1 MYVMFFFN
9 IWSKCWISPFSILPK
24 GSAWRGL
31 KMCSFFAS
39 DQSST
44 WPAQSPNHDCH
55 RNPYEGLWTLN
66 ISSAK
71 KSIHWWP
78 KLSQTNPCFFN
89 ENSSQ
94 PPEVLEGFFSNCRTS
109 FQTSPDHQSSL
120 FFAINFQALDS
131 YIMCFCIPAI
141 GGSLCS
147 VWGTQ
152 PKNGCSACSRQPQR
166 VEAEATSLTT
176 YRQNIGILDV
186 GGKPR
191 GKKNSQGEVEVD
203 VILIW

>member
-1 MYVMFFFN
+1 MYVMNVFTFDQNAEFLHFF
-9 IWSKCWISPFSILPK
+9 ILPK

-31 KMCSFFAS
+31 KMCFFFAS
-39 DQSST
+39 DPSST

-78 KLSQTNPCFFN
+78 KLSQTNPYVLLN

-94 PPEVLEGFFSNCRTS
+94 PPEVLEGFFLNCRTS

-152 PKNGCSACSRQPQR
+152 PKRCSARAASLSAWKLRRQASRLTGR
-166 VEAEATSLTT
+166 TS
-176 YRQNIGILDV
+176 
-186 GGKPR
+186 
-191 GKKNSQGEVEVD
+191 EF
-203 VILIW
+203 